1 MADTDTDHISNEQ
14 LEAIG
19 MSRDEWEKYTSY
31 YADLM
36 DDALSKPAPP
46 SVWNLGGILPEIRMP
61 KTDLIDDYATF
72 VEKLSKDPQIKNLF
86 VEGVDRKY
94 TPLGADPNMGFRQ
107 AMIKNLDGSHE
118 EKYLDKFKFADDYI
132 FDSSPDESKLTAQG
146 RDINEPQ
153 FQGFDP
159 PKPKKPEPEK
169 SKTPEVT
176 NWGDDSQGYGE
187 SQQQGGAPVKP
198 APQKTKV
205 EELKGV
211 YDEMKLDAAKAQRDL
226 QKRQIEQ
233 ANRLRERRRTLKGG
247 YKGGVD
253 QYDYDQALLKG
264 NRLGDKFR
272 LRTPEEREA
281 RVREGQYNITAPRRR
296 AEANMGA
303 TIRGMKQWADD
314 TTGAPKA
321 LADPE
326 LSASRKQETQSNRDS
341 ALRQAIQ
348 SVSGKQP
355 NRLTKYTA
363 PKEPPVIP
371 DDEKDLWEKNKKNTA
386 LMNRILS
393 NR

>member
-1 MADTDTDHISNEQ
+1 
-14 LEAIG
+14 
-19 MSRDEWEKYTSY
+19 
-31 YADLM
+31 
-36 DDALSKPAPP
+36 
-46 SVWNLGGILPEIRMP
+46 
-61 KTDLIDDYATF
+61 
-72 VEKLSKDPQIKNLF
+72 
-86 VEGVDRKY
+86 
-94 TPLGADPNMGFRQ
+94 
-107 AMIKNLDGSHE
+107 
-118 EKYLDKFKFADDYI
+118 
-132 FDSSPDESKLTAQG
+132 
-146 RDINEPQ
+146 
-153 FQGFDP
+153 
-159 PKPKKPEPEK
+159 
-169 SKTPEVT
+169 
-176 NWGDDSQGYGE
+176 
-187 SQQQGGAPVKP
+187 
-198 APQKTKV
+198 
-205 EELKGV
+205 
-211 YDEMKLDAAKAQRDL
+211 MKLDAAKAQRDL